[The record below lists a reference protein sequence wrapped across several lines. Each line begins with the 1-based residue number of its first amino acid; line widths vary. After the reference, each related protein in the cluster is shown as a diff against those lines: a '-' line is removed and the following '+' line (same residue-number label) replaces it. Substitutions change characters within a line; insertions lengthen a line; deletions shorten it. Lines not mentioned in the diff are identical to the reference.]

1 MLHIEVSVPALG
13 KSYEFQ
19 VNEQVKIA
27 ALADEISAVIAT
39 KEQMKWKDGT
49 SGLVLCNT
57 ANGNVLPNEK
67 TLREC
72 AVGNGSRL
80 ILV

>member
-1 MLHIEVSVPALG
+1 MLHIDVSVPALG
-13 KSYEFQ
+13 RSYEFQ
-19 VNEQVKIA
+19 VNEQVKIG
-27 ALADEISAVIAT
+27 ALADEISAVVST
-39 KEQMKWKDGT
+39 KEQMKWKDDT
-49 SGLVLCNT
+49 AGLVLCNT

-67 TLREC
+67 TLLEC